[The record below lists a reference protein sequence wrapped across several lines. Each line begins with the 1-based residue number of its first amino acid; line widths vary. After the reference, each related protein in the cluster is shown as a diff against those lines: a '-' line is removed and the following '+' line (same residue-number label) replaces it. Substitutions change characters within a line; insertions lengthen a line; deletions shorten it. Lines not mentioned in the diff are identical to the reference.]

1 MWLSKYDDDRMILVT
16 ADLVIPRVFTSNL
29 STLTIMCAGGV
40 YWSFRYEHRGE
51 VAASG
56 HTYPFSRPILLK
68 RGRLS

>member
-16 ADLVIPRVFTSNL
+16 ADLVIPRVFTSSL

-40 YWSFRYEHRGE
+40 YWSFRYERGRE
-51 VAASG
+51 VASSG
-56 HTYPFSRPILLK
+56 LAYPFARPTFLK